1 MAPVYIF
8 FPFIFSELDT
18 RMIKKCNCDRYSN
31 VIDLTCI
38 HISSAFACKISNIQL
53 VIAFHPGTL
62 FCDSM
67 QFRNWLAIQMVF
79 LYIWIGSIL
88 CTIIITLQYF
98 YKA

>member
-1 MAPVYIF
+1 MALVYIF

-18 RMIKKCNCDRYSN
+18 CMIKKCNCDRYSN

-62 FCDSM
+62 ICDSM

-79 LYIWIGSIL
+79 FVHLDWV
-88 CTIIITLQYF
+88 YF
-98 YKA
+98 VYYNYNPAEFL